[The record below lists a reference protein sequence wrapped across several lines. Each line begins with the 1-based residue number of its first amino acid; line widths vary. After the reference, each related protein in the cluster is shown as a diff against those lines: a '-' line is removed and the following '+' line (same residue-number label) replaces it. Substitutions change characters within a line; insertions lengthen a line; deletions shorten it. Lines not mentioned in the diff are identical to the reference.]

1 MLIKAIVISG
11 IAMLTSVP
19 MASSRI
25 NLITQVKSAVV
36 DSPPI
41 FLKESAFTSILSPR
55 KYITLRAGGN
65 NGEDLKAGVPFG
77 ETLKKNLL
85 GLWGVLQVVYILTKA
100 IKRLFPVAM
109 QPILQKDLLP
119 FQWAMY
125 GLWSIYM
132 MYTEGYKA
140 FQLKFSPLVVERSF
154 GLSKTIS
161 ERPATILE
169 SAISFLNIVLAG
181 PYSMGLF
188 CAPRK
193 RMIIGWSLTAG
204 VFSLVKIVKLL
215 PYPYRSIVD
224 AGVVAGLSYG
234 TLSICF
240 LTVKALL
247 FGTPDNTAAVASEAS
262 SNDSK
267 AD

>member
-1 MLIKAIVISG
+1 
-11 IAMLTSVP
+11 MLTSLP
-19 MASSRI
+19 LASSRI
-25 NLITQVKSAVV
+25 NILTQIKNADNS
-36 DSPPI
+36 PI
-41 FLKESAFTSILSPR
+41 FSKESALKALLSPQQ
-55 KYITLRAGGN
+55 YFHTLRAGGKSEGLQASV
-65 NGEDLKAGVPFG
+65 GES
-77 ETLKKNLL
+77 LKKNLL

-100 IKRLFPVAM
+100 IKRLFPIAM

-161 ERPATILE
+161 DRPATILE
-169 SAISFLNIVLAG
+169 NTISFLNIVLAG

-188 CAPRK
+188 CAPKR
-193 RMIIGWSLTAG
+193 RMIVGWSLTVG

-234 TLSICF
+234 TMSICI
-240 LTVKALL
+240 LTIKALL
-247 FGTPDNTAAVASEAS
+247 FGSPSPSPSPSPFPSLAALPANTTTDN
-262 SNDSK
+262 K
-267 AD
+267 AE